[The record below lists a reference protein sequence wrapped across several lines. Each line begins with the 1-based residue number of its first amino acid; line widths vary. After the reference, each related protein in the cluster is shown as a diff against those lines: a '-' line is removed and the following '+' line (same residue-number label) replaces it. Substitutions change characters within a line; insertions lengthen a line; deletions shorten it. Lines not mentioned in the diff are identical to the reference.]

1 MKLILSAI
9 LMLVAADTF
18 AAEPIEVF
26 AGNTAESPTL
36 LPTLGTVR
44 VGGKFMEF
52 GSSLVRIVWHGS
64 FLLRSN

>member
-1 MKLILSAI
+1 MSLLRQ
-9 LMLVAADTF
+9 L
-18 AAEPIEVF
+18 ERF
-26 AGNTAESPTL
+26 AGMLQCLPGMFLTGLVIFFSMVRCGTA
-36 LPTLGTVR
+36 VR